1 MWRKG
6 KMSDDFIPNIYFS
19 DYFGISPR
27 ILEEYGAF
35 NVSLLNDLPLFVDP
49 FLLFNSQQD
58 HYQQLHKNI
67 IRYLRFL
74 RDKSIDSN
82 VNRGLLLGWFVF
94 SEIKQ
99 NWLGFS
105 RVGNQGSGLGPK
117 FAYAL
122 HENLSKVFSN
132 FGQEKITQSS
142 HLEKLTLISDG
153 VGRDNISDFTT
164 NLIKRYLLEYTQTF
178 AQNYISPKLRKK
190 FHVRRIQFDYE
201 LERWTSGEYDLPCLN
216 NDYIILTPLD
226 ILTKDEIWIN
236 RDDMVN
242 DYSRIVDAVPNQQLR
257 AEINNYFERVIP
269 KDAKEKE
276 RRVAIARTYRQ
287 FPELIEHFIRYKE
300 DNGDEAIAISDAKVE
315 ESKWLYIDQVK
326 SFVLN
331 LFSTTPFYNNTG
343 DTLEEA
349 RSRVMF
355 MKHIIE
361 NQDGY
366 RLFYINDEPI
376 KRESDLQ
383 LIFKFTWY
391 ASPSDINA
399 EVNNGRGPV
408 DFKVS
413 RGALDKSLIE
423 FKLASNSQLK
433 RNLQNQV
440 EIYKLAN
447 NTMKALKVIIY
458 FNVRELAKLH
468 EILDE
473 LELNTDNSIILIDA
487 RADNKPS
494 ASKA

>member
-1 MWRKG
+1 MPEPEE
-6 KMSDDFIPNIYFS
+6 FIPNIYFS
-19 DYFGISPR
+19 DYFGISPKD
-27 ILEEYGAF
+27 IEEYGAF
-35 NVSLLNDLPLFVDP
+35 NISLLNDLPLFVDP
-49 FLLFNSQQD
+49 FLLFNSKQD
-58 HYQQLHKNI
+58 HYQRLHSDM

-74 RDKSIDSN
+74 RDKSIEGK
-82 VNRGLLLGWFVF
+82 VNRGLILGWYVF

-105 RVGNQGSGLGPK
+105 RVGNKGSGLGLK

-122 HENLSKVFSN
+122 YESLGKVFSN
-132 FGQEKITQSS
+132 FGREKITQGS

-153 VGRDNISDFTT
+153 VGRDNISDFST

-178 AQNYISPKLRKK
+178 AQNCIQPNFRRI
-190 FHVRRIQFDYE
+190 FHVKRVLFDYDR
-201 LERWTSGEYDLPCLN
+201 ERWMSGEFDLPCFN

-226 ILTKDEIWIN
+226 ILTKDDIWIN
-236 RDDMVN
+236 REDMVN
-242 DYSRIVDAVPNQQLR
+242 DYSRIVDTVSNEQLR
-257 AEINNYFERVIP
+257 AEINNYLEREIP

-276 RRVAIARTYRQ
+276 RKDAVARTYRQ
-287 FPELIEHFIRYKE
+287 FPELIEHYIRYKE
-300 DNGDEAIAISDAKVE
+300 DNGDEAVAISDVRVE
-315 ESKWLYIDQVK
+315 ESKWLYINQVTK
-326 SFVLN
+326 FVYD

-349 RSRVMF
+349 RARVMF
-355 MKHIIE
+355 MKHVIE
-361 NQDGY
+361 YQDGY
-366 RLFYINDEPI
+366 RLFYLNGEPI

-383 LIFKFTWY
+383 VIFKFTWF

-440 EIYKLAN
+440 EIYKQAN
-447 NTMKALKVIIY
+447 TTKKALKVIIY
-458 FNVRELAKLH
+458 FNEREFVKVQEVLS
-468 EILDE
+468 E
-473 LELNTDNSIILIDA
+473 LELSDDNNIVLIDA

>member
-1 MWRKG
+1 MN
-6 KMSDDFIPNIYFS
+6 DNFIPNIYFS
-19 DYFGISPR
+19 DYFGISPK
-27 ILEEYGAF
+27 IIEEYGAF
-35 NVSLLNDLPLFVDP
+35 NISLLNDLPLFVDP
-49 FLLFNSQQD
+49 FLLFNSSHD
-58 HYQQLHKNI
+58 HYQRLHSDM

-74 RDKSIDSN
+74 RDKSIDGN
-82 VNRGLLLGWFVF
+82 VNRGLLLGWYVF

-105 RVGNQGSGLGPK
+105 RVGNKGSGLGLK

-122 HENLSKVFSN
+122 HENLGKVFSN
-132 FGQEKITQSS
+132 FGREKITQGS
-142 HLEKLTLISDG
+142 HLEKLTLISEG

-164 NLIKRYLLEYTQTF
+164 NLVKRYLLEYTQTF
-178 AQNYISPKLRKK
+178 AQNCIQRNHRKV
-190 FHVRRIQFDYE
+190 FHVRRVQFDYDRE
-201 LERWTSGEYDLPCLN
+201 KWMSGEFDLPCFN
-216 NDYIILTPLD
+216 GDYIILTPLD

-242 DYSRIVDAVPNQQLR
+242 DYSRIVDAVPNEQLR
-257 AEINNYFERVIP
+257 AEINNYLEREIP
-269 KDAKEKE
+269 KDAREKE
-276 RRVAIARTYRQ
+276 RRDAVARTYRQ

-300 DNGDEAIAISDAKVE
+300 ENGDEAVAISDVKVE
-315 ESKWLYIDQVK
+315 ESKWLYIDQVTR
-326 SFVLN
+326 FVHD
-331 LFSTTPFYNNTG
+331 LFSNTSFYNNSG

-349 RSRVMF
+349 RARVRF
-355 MKHIIE
+355 MKHVIE

-366 RLFYINDEPI
+366 RLFYVNDEPI

-383 LIFKFTWY
+383 LIFKFTWF

-413 RGALDKSLIE
+413 HGALDKSLIE

-440 EIYKLAN
+440 EIYKQAN
-447 NTMKALKVIIY
+447 NTNKALKVIVY
-458 FNVRELAKLH
+458 FDARELAKV
-468 EILDE
+468 EDILSD
-473 LELNTDNSIILIDA
+473 LELTGDSNIILIDA